1 MYYKFIDM
9 NDKAWTVYGETED
22 VAKRNFKRTARQK
35 FKSMT
40 PMPDFG
46 VRK

>member
-1 MYYKFIDM
+1 MYYKFIDI
-9 NDKAWTVYGETED
+9 NNKSWTVYGETEE
-22 VAKRNFKRTARQK
+22 VAKRNYKRTARQK
-35 FKSMT
+35 YKNMT

>member
-1 MYYKFIDM
+1 MYYKFIDE
-9 NDKAWTVYGETED
+9 NNKPWTVFGETEK
-22 VAKRNFKRTARQK
+22 VAKRNFKRTARMK
-35 FKSMT
+35 FISMT